1 MYFCNGP
8 LVFYLGIL
16 FDIFVA
22 LMQYGYKLGVFLRA
36 DRKLGAQD
44 QVGDQE
50 LFIQN
55 SFYENE
61 AMGVN

>member
-1 MYFCNGP
+1 MHG
-8 LVFYLGIL
+8 LVAQKSCYSTTFLGIL

-44 QVGDQE
+44 
-50 LFIQN
+50 
-55 SFYENE
+55 
-61 AMGVN
+61 